1 MKLRKASAVSE
12 DVALDMTPMIDMTF
26 QLIAFFMFTL
36 NFSNDLLDERVRL
49 PLADSATPTTQA
61 PQSPI
66 YINMSRDGKVFL
78 LGEEAADPVADASLI
93 RRKLA
98 VEAQL
103 AKVNMKVAGVETGEG
118 LWTTVVIR
126 ADNDAPYGSVQ
137 RVIQIAQQTGFT
149 KFWLRATKTP

>member
-1 MKLRKASAVSE
+1 MRFRKSHAVSE

-49 PLADSATPTTQA
+49 PLADSASPTTQT
-61 PQSPI
+61 PQSPV
-66 YINMSRDGKVFL
+66 YINMSRDGMVYM
-78 LGEEAADPVADASLI
+78 LGGEAADPLVDSSAI
-93 RRKLA
+93 RRQLA

-103 AKVNMKVAGVETGEG
+103 ARINMKVAGADAAAG

-126 ADNDAPYGSVQ
+126 ADDAAPYGSVQ
-137 RVIQIAQQTGFT
+137 KVIQIAQQAGFS
-149 KFWLRATKTP
+149 KFWLRATKPQ

>member
-1 MKLRKASAVSE
+1 MKLRKANAVSE
-12 DVALDMTPMIDMTF
+12 DVTLDMTPMIDMTF

-49 PLADSATPTTQA
+49 PLADSATPTTQS

-103 AKVNMKVAGVETGEG
+103 AKVNMKVAGVESGAG

>member
-1 MKLRKASAVSE
+1 MKLRKAHEVSE

-36 NFSNDLLDERVRL
+36 NFSNDLLDERVVL
-49 PLADSATPTTQA
+49 PLADSASPTTQA

-66 YINMSRDGKVFL
+66 YINMSRDGKVYL
-78 LGEEAADPVADASLI
+78 LGGEAADPVADSATI
-93 RRKLA
+93 RRRLA
-98 VEAQL
+98 VEAQM
-103 AKVNMKVAGVETGEG
+103 AKVNMKVAGADANSG

-126 ADNDAPYGSVQ
+126 ADERAPYGSVQ

-149 KFWLRATKTP
+149 KFWLRATKSQ